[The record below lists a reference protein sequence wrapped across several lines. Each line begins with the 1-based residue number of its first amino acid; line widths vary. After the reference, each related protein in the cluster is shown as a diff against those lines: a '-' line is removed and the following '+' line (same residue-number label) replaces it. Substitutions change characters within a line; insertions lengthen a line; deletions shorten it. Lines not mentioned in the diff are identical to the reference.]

1 MSKKIIE
8 YILKANAKKF
18 DSSITY
24 SSAQARK
31 FQKEAKAAGKG
42 ASRAFG
48 GVEERVYSLHRRM
61 STFRLGMAETTVGF
75 TAVIA
80 AAGTGAIMVGRM
92 ADEMDRSGKTAQKL
106 GLTTLEF
113 TSLSH
118 AVEQTANMTEQQFG
132 MALQRMTRRV
142 SEAANGTG
150 EAKDAIKELGL
161 SAQQLEAMSPDM
173 AFKLI
178 ADRMSRIPDQ
188 ADRVRLSFKLFDS
201 EGVNLVNTLQ
211 EGSQEIGRLQQEA
224 IDLGVAFDDKAAAS
238 AEKFNDRLD
247 VLNKTFKGTMM
258 TMANES
264 GVLDWLSKEFKELS
278 EDIDTA
284 RKTAKAL
291 EDPYNRLSAQIN
303 ELRTRKLELSKVK
316 TGFFGEEVDGETRRR
331 ELESVNKQLDELV
344 KKQKELFEL
353 RQKNNSEQNKTVLPK
368 VTSIGTAQANGDYY
382 TMLNAQRE
390 DFGPDPF
397 AAPSSTGNYSQ
408 MVGDQTSVFDQETEK
423 ALSQVRTLEV
433 VYGEALDRERMFR
446 NERLDIVQNALD
458 QEAISTERAAKLK
471 NQIEAQYRDAN
482 INQIGEGFGTI
493 SLLMQTNS
501 KEMFEIGKKAAIVQT
516 TISTYQMAVES
527 YKALA
532 GIPYIGPVLGGA
544 AAAASVAYGM
554 AQVSAINSQNFT
566 PSAEGGFDIPSGVNP
581 VTQLHEKEMVL
592 PKEQAEVIRN
602 LSNNAG
608 GNSGTPNVV
617 IYNNGAKVQTGME
630 NGMLKIFINQ
640 AAQMADSVIAKGIVD
655 GTSQTGMAMERAYGM
670 SR

>member
-1 MSKKIIE
+1 MSKKTLE
-8 YILKANAKKF
+8 YILKANAKQF
-18 DSSITY
+18 DSSLSR
-24 SSAQARK
+24 SSAQAKK
-31 FQKEAKAAGKG
+31 FQSTTKMAGKG
-42 ASRAFG
+42 ASKAFG
-48 GVEERVYSLHRRM
+48 GVESSVLSLHKRM
-61 STFRLGMAETTVGF
+61 STFRLGMSETTIGL
-75 TAVIA
+75 TAAIA
-80 AAGTGAIMVGRM
+80 AAGTGAVALGRM

-132 MALQRMTRRV
+132 MALQRMTRRI

-178 ADRMSRIPDQ
+178 ADRMSKIPDQ

-211 EGSQEIGRLQQEA
+211 EGSHEIGRLQQEA

-264 GVLDWLSKEFKELS
+264 GVIDWLSKEFKELS

-303 ELRTRKLELSKVK
+303 QLRTRKLELSKVK
-316 TGFFGEEVDGETRRR
+316 TGIFGEEVDGETRRR
-331 ELESVNKQLDELV
+331 ELESVNKQLDVLV

-353 RQKNNSEQNKTVLPK
+353 RQKSSEQDKTVLPK
-368 VTSIGTAQANGDYY
+368 VTAVGTAQANGDYY

-397 AAPSSTGNYSQ
+397 AAPSATGNYSQ
-408 MVGDQTSVFDQETEK
+408 MVDGQTSVFDQETEK

-433 VYGEALDRERMFR
+433 VYGQALDRERMFR

-471 NQIEAQYRDAN
+471 NQIESQYRDAN
-482 INQIGEGFGTI
+482 IKQVGEGFGTI

-544 AAAASVAYGM
+544 AAAASIAYGM
-554 AQVSAINSQNFT
+554 SQVSAINSQNFT

-602 LSNNAG
+602 LSKNAG